1 MSSIARPRLIPL
13 WIKLAYTAFMA
24 VLIPVYL
31 KNYGPTNFLYFCD
44 VAAIMTLVA
53 IWIESPMLLSACLVG
68 IFLPQMLWVVD
79 FFCELATWMGVGG
92 EKGVH
97 LTRMTSYMFKPPYFL
112 RFLSFFHFWLP
123 FLLVWLVWRVGYDK
137 RGLLLWTVIT
147 WVLLTVCYA
156 WMPPAS
162 PSLFPPASEEPLTVY
177 WTYHEIRGKV
187 AEVPRPQP
195 NMFLV
200 LLDEKGE
207 KVAHTYTKADGSYLF
222 EKVVAGKY
230 RVQLR
235 DPDIPVNIDYVYN
248 IATDEEP
255 QQWMDP
261 DLYLALYM
269 MALLAIFGVTHL
281 LFWAVMPGPRKPV
294 PV

>member
-1 MSSIARPRLIPL
+1 MSFEARPALIPI
-13 WIKLAYTAFMA
+13 WIKIAYTAFMA

-44 VAAIMTLVA
+44 VAAIMTLFA
-53 IWIESPMLLSACLVG
+53 IWVESPVLLSASLVG

-79 FFCELATWMGVGG
+79 FFFELSGN
-92 EKGVH
+92 H
-97 LTRMTSYMFKPPYFL
+97 LTGMTGYMFKPPYFL

-137 RGLLLWTVIT
+137 RGLLLWIVIT

-162 PSLFPPASEEPLTVY
+162 PTFHPAADKEPITLMWHESVSGTVGEFPGRKSGDLLTLLDD
-177 WTYHEIRGKV
+177 EGKV
-187 AEVPRPQP
+187 I
-195 NMFLV
+195 
-200 LLDEKGE
+200 
-207 KVAHTYTKADGSYLF
+207 AHTRVEADGTYQF
-222 EKVVAGKY
+222 KWIPPGRY

-235 DPDIPVNIDYVYN
+235 DPNIPVNIDYVYN
-248 IATDEEP
+248 IVTDEES
-255 QQWMDP
+255 QTWMDP

-269 MALLAIFGVTHL
+269 MILVVGIYPATHL
-281 LFWAVMPGPRKPV
+281 LFWTWMPGPRV
-294 PV
+294 A